1 MKLLKGLLVA
11 SLATS
16 MTLFT
21 GCSDDDDDS
30 NPTET
35 QFDLM
40 TSVTDAHLAAWTTG
54 WVKDA
59 SDVYNNMAARYII
72 DLRSATDYAAGHIS
86 GAVNSTMANLLTT
99 AAGANGK
106 TIAVVCYSGQNASFA
121 TMALRMAG
129 YGDAYAMKFGMAA
142 WNQTYAGT
150 WDTKISDAFHGTF
163 VTTASPALPEHDA
176 PTLSGSFATGEEVM
190 EARISAVLGEGLM
203 MKTAQQ
209 VVDGMANFEVFNYW
223 SEADY
228 LGMGHLPGA
237 YQLTPG
243 TLFSDQNLSA
253 FDPDGDNV
261 LYCYTGQTSA
271 FMSFYLRTL
280 GYTVYSLSYGA
291 NSMIHDHM
299 TASKWTQGG
308 YPDWNYPVVTN

>member
-16 MTLFT
+16 LTMFS

-35 QFDLM
+35 QFDML
-40 TSVTDAHLAAWTTG
+40 TAVTDAGLAGWTTG
-54 WVKDA
+54 WVKDVP
-59 SDVYNNMAARYII
+59 DVYNNLANRYVI
-72 DLRSATDYAAGHIS
+72 DLRSATDYAAGHIA
-86 GAVNSTMANLLTT
+86 GAVNSTMANVVTT
-99 AAGANGK
+99 AEGANGK
-106 TIAVVCYSGQNASFA
+106 TIAVVCYSGQNAAFA
-121 TMALRMAG
+121 TMALRMSG
-129 YGDAYAMKFGMAA
+129 YDDAYSIKFGMAA

-150 WDTKISDAFHGTF
+150 WDTKVSDALFSTF
-163 VTTASPALPEHDA
+163 VTTASPALPEFDA
-176 PTLSGSFATGEEVM
+176 PTLSGSFGTGEDVM
-190 EARISAVLGEGLM
+190 EARISAVLSEGLR
-203 MKTAQQ
+203 MKTAAD
-209 VVDGMANFEVFNYW
+209 VVAGAADFNVLNYW

-228 LGMGHLPGA
+228 LSMGHLPGA

-261 LYCYTGQTSA
+261 LYCYTGQTSS

-299 TASKWTQGG
+299 TASKWTVGG
-308 YPDWNYPVVTN
+308 TDYNYPVVTN